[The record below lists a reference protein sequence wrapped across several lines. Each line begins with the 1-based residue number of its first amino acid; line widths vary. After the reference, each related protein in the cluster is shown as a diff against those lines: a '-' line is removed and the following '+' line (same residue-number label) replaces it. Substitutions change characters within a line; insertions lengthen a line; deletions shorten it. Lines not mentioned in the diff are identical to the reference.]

1 MEIRKVITQE
11 QQDLI
16 NAIESTPINLGEVE
30 IHNHPLVL
38 IPHTRSLRI
47 IQMIVNLKDTMY
59 PITSIDYCQVLRDLE
74 GNIIPNN
81 LPSPQWTIYPDET
94 STIRDQQNERMMFPT
109 ERTIMETVIVDEGLE
124 TEREEEHYV
133 LDEEGNKTWELTE
146 DSEPYF
152 IGSHKYLLFLQHNN
166 LVGLMDLLE
175 NYMQEKVTIEPEF
188 RKQLDSL

>member
-1 MEIRKVITQE
+1 METRKVITQE
-11 QQDLI
+11 QQGLI

-47 IQMIVNLKDTMY
+47 IQMVVNLKDTLY
-59 PITSIDYCQVLRDLE
+59 PRTDIYYCQILRDLE

-94 STIRDQQNERMMFPT
+94 STIRDQQNERIMFPL
-109 ERTIMETVIVDEGLE
+109 ERTIMETVLVDEGLE
-124 TEREEEHYV
+124 TEREEEQYV
-133 LDEEGNKTWELTE
+133 LDEQGNQTWELTGE
-146 DSEPYF
+146 EEVYL
-152 IGSHKYLLFLQHNN
+152 IGSHKYLLFLQHNK

-175 NYMQEKVTIEPEF
+175 DYMQEKVTIEPEF